1 MKTTVRFFFAAT
13 VVLAVC
19 WCSRA
24 YTPAETNRVV
34 WQLVNMANPH
44 VDDLDKIQ
52 RGIGFFDTRTPRK
65 FFRLAVD
72 GDWSPQEKKAAFD
85 AFLEGMGRHDYS
97 SETNDFQSVTE
108 LAVSQCAFM
117 NYTVAL
123 PWIKELF
130 LNPTCSHRMRMHVI
144 RNIVPMLPLNLESAC
159 FVENVFTNTTAF
171 AAKERGFLCGF
182 YTSRLLEGVTNGT
195 CAVSHVESVANRFY
209 GHRKNNS
216 SGGKHLDRLFVSA
229 LEGYSTSS
237 NRLDFAVFMLNCQD
251 CSQYNRQHF
260 TAVTNQLLSS
270 GQPLRQLTIDEGG
283 NE

>member
-1 MKTTVRFFFAAT
+1 MTMNVKLLMAGLSLVAFCTFAKGH
-13 VVLAVC
+13 
-19 WCSRA
+19 
-24 YTPAETNRVV
+24 TPAESNEVV
-34 WQLVNMANPH
+34 RTLLLRNYVHGDCLNVRPQWDSVS
-44 VDDLDKIQ
+44 D
-52 RGIGFFDTRTPRK
+52 FRTPER
-65 FFRLAVD
+65 FFATPVD
-72 GDWSPQEKKAAFD
+72 GDWTPEEKKGAFD
-85 AFLEGMGRHDYS
+85 AYLEGMGRRDYS
-97 SETNDFQSVTE
+97 SESNQYYTVAE
-108 LAVSQCAFM
+108 LAVGRCADM
-117 NYTVAL
+117 RYTVAL
-123 PWIKELF
+123 PWIKDLF
-130 LNPTCSHRMRMHVI
+130 LNPTCSHRVRMHVI
-144 RNIVPMLPLNLESAC
+144 RSIVPMLPLNLESAC

-270 GQPLRQLTIDEGG
+270 GQPLRQLMIDEGG